1 MIQGIANLQLIVGLL
16 MVIQNLEILM
26 ILYFKILQPIQQ
38 EILRLKQQIKDQNKP
53 EITRLQIWF
62 NWMQCLHNLHHLQL
76 WLYMT
81 NLINSKEQPAF
92 SNNLL

>member
-1 MIQGIANLQLIVGLL
+1 MLTKYASSSNFFIVSLTAIIRLSSANSMIQGIANLQLIVGLL

-38 EILRLKQQIKDQNKP
+38 EILRLKQQIKDQNKL

-62 NWMQCLHNLHHLQL
+62 N
-76 WLYMT
+76 
-81 NLINSKEQPAF
+81 
-92 SNNLL
+92 